1 MRRKLGQYF
10 ATKPTFNHASRFA
23 IHQKEDR
30 RLPNSTISSQAS
42 NQRPETG
49 TTTLQ
54 PSIPLEILSIWFF
67 QRGAVILEKKILRIR
82 IVHHYRLL
90 SNDQN
95 NIFVLEDLIPYHLR
109 RNLRNLRLVFFFN
122 SFKSTRRGR
131 LIHSHQLFRDACLTS
146 TFNLLCG
153 QPISC
158 HWTENGRRSP
168 RFQRLTIRGATRV
181 ILAFGWVN
189 LDPFDSPVPRLAS
202 REFSGGDDDKS
213 EFVAGKWSRF
223 NDEED
228 GDIIAIIRI
237 ACFMYNDRSIDDV
250 SPFNGYYSWKIIV
263 SRNVVEFISDECISY
278 SDSAPLNCDC

>member
-1 MRRKLGQYF
+1 MPWYSKRKFLEF
-10 ATKPTFNHASRFA
+10 ES
-23 IHQKEDR
+23 
-30 RLPNSTISSQAS
+30 STITDCSPTIKIIFLHW
-42 NQRPETG
+42 R
-49 TTTLQ
+49 
-54 PSIPLEILSIWFF
+54 IWFHTIF
-67 QRGAVILEKKILRIR
+67 DEIYEIYDSFSFLIR
-82 IVHHYRLL
+82 W
-90 SNDQN
+90 D
-95 NIFVLEDLIPYHLR
+95 
-109 RNLRNLRLVFFFN
+109 
-122 SFKSTRRGR
+122 KSTRRGR

-278 SDSAPLNCDC
+278 SDSAPLNCDR